1 MRRSSATAVPSNI
14 RKSDDERGV
23 SVLDFLRQ
31 LPADMLTG
39 NPQWKQ
45 NGSSGM
51 GLPQI
56 GQWEITLQM
65 LAVQAF
71 IISVWL

>member
-1 MRRSSATAVPSNI
+1 
-14 RKSDDERGV
+14 
-23 SVLDFLRQ
+23 
-31 LPADMLTG
+31 
-39 NPQWKQ
+39 
-45 NGSSGM
+45 M